1 MIRRRRT
8 ISSPATLTPPG
19 DSFQSSRQAGSLP
32 DILRR
37 IEMRKLILAIIAA
50 LSIPAIA
57 LAQAPDAKAKA
68 EHILKQA
75 RAAIGDEKKL
85 KDLQGL
91 TINGTV
97 RQSFGD
103 RQNES
108 ELEIEMLM
116 PDKVKKTTNSQ
127 FATIITAING
137 DQVWNDF
144 IRGVGVGGGGGGG
157 NFVIRGGPGGPG
169 GQGGPGGPGGM
180 NPAMASYFQLN
191 QRREFYQIMLGWLL
205 TAPTSAQV
213 EFAFVGEAPGP
224 EGSKLN
230 VLDGKG
236 ANGFT

>member
-68 EHILKQA
+68 EQILKQA

-97 RQSFGD
+97 RQSFGE

-127 FATIITAING
+127 FATIINTLNG
-137 DQVWNDF
+137 EQVWNDV
-144 IRGVGVGGGGGGG
+144 IPGVGMGGGGG

-169 GQGGPGGPGGM
+169 AQGGPGGPGGM

-191 QRREFYQIMLGWLL
+191 QRREFYQIMLGWML
-205 TAPTSAQV
+205 TAPTSAQ
-213 EFAFVGEAPGP
+213 
-224 EGSKLN
+224 
-230 VLDGKG
+230 
-236 ANGFT
+236 